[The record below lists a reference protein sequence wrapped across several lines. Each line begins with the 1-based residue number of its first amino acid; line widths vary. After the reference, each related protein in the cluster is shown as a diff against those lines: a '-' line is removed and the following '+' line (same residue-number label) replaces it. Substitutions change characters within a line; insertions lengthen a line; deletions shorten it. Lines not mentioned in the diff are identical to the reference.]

1 MSSWAGA
8 SSAWLGVAAL
18 ALCWVPGLGELLGAV
33 SLGLALAAS
42 AADGLLAVSGDPSW
56 SGLGFDLLG
65 ILPLGRAAR
74 LGAVMSHE
82 AALEQA
88 ARHAGRPIRG
98 AAAMGRGLQ
107 RLTMADRFERSRGLH
122 GLAALPEHRPG
133 GGVRISAQQLRGAL
147 RAGVPTRSLPELL
160 RSPGG
165 LLDEIAVARRQGPGG
180 PIWLAGGHGLQ
191 SMQVS
196 LGVGTSS
203 TPAGAP

>member
-1 MSSWAGA
+1 M
-8 SSAWLGVAAL
+8 
-18 ALCWVPGLGELLGAV
+18 PGLGELLG
-33 SLGLALAAS
+33 SGSLALALTAA

-56 SGLGFDLLG
+56 SGLGIDLLG
-65 ILPLGRAAR
+65 ILPLDRAAR
-74 LGAVMSHE
+74 LGAVMSHA

-98 AAAMGRGLQ
+98 VAAMGRGLQ
-107 RLTMADRFERSRGLH
+107 RLGPADRFERSRGLH

-133 GGVRISAQQLRGAL
+133 GGVRVAALQLGGAV
-147 RAGVPTRSLPELL
+147 RAGLPPRSLPEFL

-196 LGVGTSS
+196 LGLGTSS
-203 TPAGAP
+203 TPAAAP